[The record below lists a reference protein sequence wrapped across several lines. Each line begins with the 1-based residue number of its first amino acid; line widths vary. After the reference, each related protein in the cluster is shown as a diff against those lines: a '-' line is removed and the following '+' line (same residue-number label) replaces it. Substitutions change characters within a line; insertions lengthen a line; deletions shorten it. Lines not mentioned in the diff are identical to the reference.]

1 MGGFAMSLTVKI
13 IEGLNKAGMYR
24 DERTLF
30 LKVSQSSKTDPS
42 LVSKSWVQRIM
53 TNKKRQDFG
62 LGAFP
67 IVSIGEARAR
77 AMENRI
83 KAEKGISLN
92 GRVNP
97 TQESQAVT
105 TEPKPMKK
113 GVTFKELAFS
123 VIQFRKQSWKKSN
136 QAETIRAWENSLEQ
150 YAFPSIGEKLVKDIT
165 PQDVLNILKPYWFE
179 KNEMMKL
186 VKQRLGVIFQNAVT
200 ERLLTYNPAYGLE
213 KTLVPPK
220 TVEGEKG
227 FKAIPHSEVANVI
240 ATIKGSNAMESSK
253 LCFEF
258 CILTASR
265 PSEARLAT
273 WEEINL
279 DEKVWTIPANRM
291 KAGRFHMVP
300 LSSRACAILKEAK
313 GLPTS
318 DGNLVFPGSSKGL
331 PMGTSTI
338 SKLCMEHGIEGQPH
352 AISRACFS
360 TWCAEEGI
368 NSDVYE
374 AALAHTVKG
383 VKGAYQRSKLFDL
396 RVPVMEQWGAYLTQ

>member
-1 MGGFAMSLTVKI
+1 MGLTVRK
-13 IEGLNKAGMYR
+13 IEGFNKAGMYR

-30 LKVSQSSKTDPS
+30 LKVSQSSEKDPS

-53 TNKKRQDFG
+53 TNGKRQDFG
-62 LGAFP
+62 LGAYP
-67 IVSIGEARAR
+67 VVSIGEARAR
-77 AMENRI
+77 AMANRI
-83 KAEKGISLN
+83 KAERGQSIQKRIKA
-92 GRVNP
+92 
-97 TQESQAVT
+97 ESIEQAQT
-105 TEPKPMKK
+105 DSKPEPKPGKK
-113 GVTFKELAFS
+113 GMTFKELAFS
-123 VIQFRKQSWKKSN
+123 VIEFRRGSWKNPDVTK
-136 QAETIRAWENSLEQ
+136 QAWENSLET
-150 YAFPSIGEKLVKDIT
+150 YAFPSIGDKLVKDVT
-165 PQDVLNILKPYWFE
+165 ALDVLNILKPYWFE

-186 VKQRLGVIFQNAVT
+186 VKQRVGVILQDGVT
-200 ERLLTYNPAYGLE
+200 QGLLPYNPALGLE
-213 KTLVPPK
+213 KSLPLPQ
-220 TVEGEKG
+220 TVEGAKG

-240 ATIKGSNAMESSK
+240 AKIKGSNAMQSSK

-279 DEKVWTIPANRM
+279 DEKMWTIPATRM
-291 KAGRFHMVP
+291 KAGRVHMIP
-300 LSSRACAILKEAK
+300 LSSRACAILEEAK
-313 GLPTS
+313 GLKAN
-318 DGNLVFPGSSKGL
+318 DGDFVFPGSSKGF

-396 RVPVMEQWGAYLTQ
+396 RVPVMEQWGAYLTA

>member
-1 MGGFAMSLTVKI
+1 MGLTVKI
-13 IEGLNKAGMYR
+13 IEGKNKAGMYR

-30 LKVSQSSKTDPS
+30 LKVSQSSEKDPS

-53 TNKKRQDFG
+53 TNGKRQDFG
-62 LGAFP
+62 LGAWP
-67 IVSIGEARAR
+67 VVSIGEARAR

-92 GRVNP
+92 GRVKSTEQAKP
-97 TQESQAVT
+97 TS
-105 TEPKPMKK
+105 EPKAKK
-113 GVTFKELAFS
+113 NGMTFKELS
-123 VIQFRKQSWKKSN
+123 QTVIQFRRGSWKN
-136 QAETIRAWENSLEQ
+136 PDVTMRAWENSLEQ
-150 YAFPSIGEKLVKDIT
+150 YAFPSIGEKLVKDVT
-165 PQDVLNILKPYWFE
+165 ALDVLNILKPYWFE

-186 VKQRLGVIFQNAVT
+186 VKQRLGVILQDGVT
-200 ERLLTYNPAYGLE
+200 QGLLPYNPALGLE
-213 KTLVPPK
+213 KSLPLPQ
-220 TVEGEKG
+220 TVEGAKG

-240 ATIKGSNAMESSK
+240 AKIKGSNAMQSSK

-279 DEKVWTIPANRM
+279 DEKMWIIPATRM
-291 KAGRFHMVP
+291 KAGRVHMIP
-300 LSSRACAILKEAK
+300 LSSRACAILEEAK
-313 GLPTS
+313 GLKAN
-318 DGNLVFPGSSKGL
+318 DGDFVFPGSSKGF

-396 RVPVMEQWGAYLTQ
+396 RVPVMEKWSAYLTQA

>member
-1 MGGFAMSLTVKI
+1 MGLTVKI
-13 IEGLNKAGMYR
+13 IERKNKAGMYR

-30 LKVSQSSKTDPS
+30 LKVSQSSEKDPS

-53 TNKKRQDFG
+53 TNGKRQDFG
-62 LGAFP
+62 LGAWP
-67 IVSIGEARAR
+67 VVSIGEARAR

-92 GRVNP
+92 GRVKSTEQAKP
-97 TQESQAVT
+97 TS
-105 TEPKPMKK
+105 EPKAKKK
-113 GVTFKELAFS
+113 GMTFKELAFS
-123 VIQFRKQSWKKSN
+123 VIEFRRGSWKN
-136 QAETIRAWENSLEQ
+136 PDVTMQAWENSLEQ
-150 YAFPSIGEKLVKDIT
+150 YAFPSIGDKLVKDVT
-165 PQDVLNILKPYWFE
+165 ALDVLNILKPYWFE

-186 VKQRLGVIFQNAVT
+186 VKQRVGVILQDGVT
-200 ERLLTYNPAYGLE
+200 QGLLPYNPALGLE
-213 KTLVPPK
+213 KSLPLPQ
-220 TVEGEKG
+220 TVEGAKG

-240 ATIKGSNAMESSK
+240 AKIKGSNAMQSSK

-279 DEKVWTIPANRM
+279 DEKMWTISANRM
-291 KAGRFHMVP
+291 KAGREHKVP
-300 LSSRACAILKEAK
+300 LSSRACAILEEAR
-313 GLPTS
+313 GLKAN
-318 DGNLVFPGSSKGL
+318 DEDFVFPGSSKGF

-383 VKGAYQRSKLFDL
+383 VKGAYQRSKLFEL
-396 RVPVMEQWGAYLTQ
+396 RVPVMEQWGAYLTA